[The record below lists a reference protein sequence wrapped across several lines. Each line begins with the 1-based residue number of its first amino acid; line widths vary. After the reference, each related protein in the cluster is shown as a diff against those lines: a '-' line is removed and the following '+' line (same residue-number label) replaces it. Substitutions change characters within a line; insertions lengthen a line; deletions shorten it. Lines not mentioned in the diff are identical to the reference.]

1 MLASRTSGGVIKL
14 FDLSNSVLVS
24 QKRKEVSAGPHA
36 RQDEDPA
43 DPSPLG
49 GATLMSK
56 SPAIRVSVEVSCKL
70 TKVFRIPPHWTP
82 WILLLI
88 GLALTRGLGH
98 LPVHP
103 AA

>member
-1 MLASRTSGGVIKL
+1 VP
-14 FDLSNSVLVS
+14 
-24 QKRKEVSAGPHA
+24 AGPHA
-36 RQDEDPA
+36 REDEDPA

-56 SPAIRVSVEVSCKL
+56 SPAIRVSVEVSYKL

-82 WILLLI
+82 WILFLI
-88 GLALTRGLGH
+88 GLALSRDLGH